1 MVAACVV
8 VSAVI
13 VGARNSFGVFVIPM
27 SEDFGWNRGTVSIA
41 ASLSFLLSGLAQ
53 PLLGGF
59 LDRFGGRRVI
69 LASLITLGLATLALS
84 LTFHILFIIILFGLV
99 AGTAYSGASP
109 ANTSA
114 LLVNWFRRKQ
124 ATALGVNAAGA
135 ALGGLLLV
143 PLAIYITQAANW
155 RIAWAALG
163 LIVLLVAVPLVY
175 LLIFDNPEKLGLR
188 PDGDAQSPESNID
201 KASIGP
207 AGPLVTAR
215 WIESFRSWPIW
226 QMSSAYIVEGF
237 TTAILLVH
245 FVPYASDRGASASS
259 AALMFGI
266 MMLSS
271 IVGSPSAGM
280 LSDRSDRRSVLTL
293 VYFLRGCG
301 YLTVLLIPGS
311 SGLWVSAVVIGLTW
325 NAPASLTTSL
335 IADIYGLRALGTISG
350 LSYSFR
356 QIGGASG
363 VLLTGYLF
371 DITGSYTLPFA
382 IAGFLLVP
390 ATAAIFTI
398 KERKYSA
405 RYQIGAR

>member
-1 MVAACVV
+1 M
-8 VSAVI
+8 
-13 VGARNSFGVFVIPM
+13 
-27 SEDFGWNRGTVSIA
+27 
-41 ASLSFLLSGLAQ
+41 
-53 PLLGGF
+53 
-59 LDRFGGRRVI
+59 
-69 LASLITLGLATLALS
+69 
-84 LTFHILFIIILFGLV
+84 
-99 AGTAYSGASP
+99 
-109 ANTSA
+109 
-114 LLVNWFRRKQ
+114 
-124 ATALGVNAAGA
+124 
-135 ALGGLLLV
+135 
-143 PLAIYITQAANW
+143 
-155 RIAWAALG
+155 
-163 LIVLLVAVPLVY
+163 
-175 LLIFDNPEKLGLR
+175 
-188 PDGDAQSPESNID
+188 
-201 KASIGP
+201 
-207 AGPLVTAR
+207 TAR

-371 DITGSYTLPFA
+371 DITGSYTLPFV
-382 IAGFLLVP
+382 IKAGLLLP
-390 ATAAIFTI
+390 AVMAVFTVN
-398 KERKYSA
+398 ERKYST
-405 RYQIGAR
+405 RYQGGPVAAPDPLRFRPDASG